1 MSNTE
6 AAGPV
11 HVLEYEALAQ
21 EVLPK
26 ALFDFVSGGA
36 GSEVTLRDN
45 LDAFTRIRI
54 QPRVLRDL
62 SLCKHR
68 WDRPRASLPT
78 SAGFLVDP
86 RSSEGGK

>member
-26 ALFDFVSGGA
+26 ALFDFVSG
-36 GSEVTLRDN
+36 EQV
-45 LDAFTRIRI
+45 
-54 QPRVLRDL
+54 P
-62 SLCKHR
+62 K
-68 WDRPRASLPT
+68 
-78 SAGFLVDP
+78 
-86 RSSEGGK
+86 